1 MKKMVISL
9 GILVLLLV
17 GCGSKLTQQS
27 FDDIGKGMTT
37 NEVKNVLGKPKKV
50 IQKQTEVSEI
60 VDEDFESYAK
70 LVAMTDKSEHPNEYE
85 KMEEKATELATIK
98 IYLENNESVL
108 VYIYNYSYENDGK
121 KEYSE
126 RELYFKDDK
135 LLTY

>member
-1 MKKMVISL
+1 MKKKLIGL
-9 GILVLLLV
+9 GILVILLV

-37 NEVKNVLGKPKKV
+37 SEVKNVLGKPKKV

-60 VDEDFESYAK
+60 VDQNFESYAK
-70 LVAMTDKSEHPNEYE
+70 LAAMTDKSEHPNEYK
-85 KMEEKATELATIK
+85 KMEERSTELATIK
-98 IYLENNESVL
+98 IYLENNESIS
-108 VYIYNYSYENDGK
+108 VYIYNYSYEDNGK

-135 LLTY
+135 LITY